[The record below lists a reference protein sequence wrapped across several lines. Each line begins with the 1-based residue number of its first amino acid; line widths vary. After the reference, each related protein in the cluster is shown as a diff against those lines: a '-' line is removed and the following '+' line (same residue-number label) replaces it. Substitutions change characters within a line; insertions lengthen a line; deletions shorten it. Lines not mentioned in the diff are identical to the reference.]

1 MPTAPRPICPVFH
14 CQCGDH
20 AWAALTRGFITL
32 VSPQDAWLLEL
43 RAWSILLSH
52 GIPRYVQSGSGLLHK
67 MIMGNKQVDYQI
79 RTDHKNRNGFDNRR
93 SNLRECTPSQ
103 NSANTKHTNKHGFRG
118 VFSITR
124 SLAPIS
130 A

>member
-1 MPTAPRPICPVFH
+1 
-14 CQCGDH
+14 
-20 AWAALTRGFITL
+20 
-32 VSPQDAWLLEL
+32 
-43 RAWSILLSH
+43 
-52 GIPRYVQSGSGLLHK
+52 

-118 VFSITR
+118 VFSNYKNLVAYIR
-124 SLAPIS
+124 IS
-130 A
+130 QKHIFLGNYDNPEQAAQAYDTAATKHFGEFATLNFPQG